1 MNVPG
6 PGGTATG
13 TSDLQAQ
20 NPATSLS
27 QTLLSQI
34 GPELAAGNSAIGSAG
49 LTSQL
54 APYLAALQQGYS
66 TQQYQNSLG
75 QQALSGQGLALEQGY
90 LGQQQGFAQQQ
101 YGLTQGTG
109 GVGGGGLEAQL
120 ANLQYQYPL
129 AQQQQEGQAAASGAT
144 NTVGNRNAMGNLAEQ
159 QQYNL
164 GNIHNQ
170 MGQANLGLEQ
180 QLASLGYQGGQLGL
194 QQQSL
199 GLSTQALQQGYAA
212 DTAQSGIQ
220 NALTG
225 AQDQSAYLGA
235 IGNQADLITQATSP
249 LSVLQG
255 GGFQMPVSLV
265 GTGGN

>member
-1 MNVPG
+1 VAYEPG
-6 PGGTATG
+6 QGAGATP
-13 TSDLQAQ
+13 LAAQ
-20 NPATSLS
+20 NPATGLS

-34 GPELAAGNSAIGSAG
+34 QPELAAGQSAIGTAG
-49 LTSQL
+49 LETQL
-54 APYLAALQQGYS
+54 APFLASLQQGYS

-75 QQALSGQGLALEQGY
+75 QQALSGQGLGLEQGY

-101 YGLTQGTG
+101 AGLTQGTG
-109 GVGGGGLEAQL
+109 GVAGGGLEAQL

-129 AQQQQEGQAAASGAT
+129 AQQAQEGSAAASGAT
-144 NTVGNRNAMGNLAEQ
+144 NTVGNRTALGSLAEQ

-180 QLASLGYQGGQLGL
+180 QLASLGYQGGQLNL
-194 QQQSL
+194 QGKSL
-199 GLSTQALQQGYAA
+199 GLSTQALQQGYGA
-212 DTAQSGIQ
+212 DTIQSGLQ

-225 AQDQSAYLGA
+225 AQDQTAYLGA
-235 IGNQADLITQATSP
+235 EANQAETINQATSP

-255 GGFQMPVSLV
+255 GGFTMPVVST
-265 GTGGN
+265 GSGGN

>member
-1 MNVPG
+1 VQVG
-6 PGGTATG
+6 PSSQPDEVLAGA
-13 TSDLQAQ
+13 
-20 NPATSLS
+20 NPAASLS

-34 GPELAAGNSAIGSAG
+34 QPDLVAGQSAIGTAG
-49 LTSQL
+49 LESSL
-54 APYLAALQQGYS
+54 APMLAALTQGYS
-66 TQQYQNSLG
+66 TEQYQNSLG
-75 QQALSGQGLALEQGY
+75 QQALSAQGLGLESGY

-101 YGLTQGTG
+101 YGLTQGSG

-129 AQQQQEGQAAASGAT
+129 AQQAQEGQAAASGAT
-144 NTVGNRNAMGNLAEQ
+144 NTVGNRNALGNLAEQ
-159 QQYNL
+159 QTYNL
-164 GNIHNQ
+164 GQIHNQ

-199 GLSTQALQQGYAA
+199 GLSTQALQQGYGA
-212 DTAQSGIQ
+212 DTAQAGIQ
-220 NALTG
+220 GALTG
-225 AQDQSAYLGA
+225 AQDNSAYLAA
-235 IGNQADLITQATSP
+235 IANQAETINQATSP

-255 GGFQMPVSLV
+255 GSFQMPVTIQ